1 MAHPAL
7 NIVRAEDDP
16 VSAESERVWA
26 TLPKSL
32 VAFVDDYH
40 HEYRLKTR
48 SAAVRQ
54 LIEYGLEYAKGK
66 RMT

>member
-1 MAHPAL
+1 MD
-7 NIVRAEDDP
+7 AEK
-16 VSAESERVWA
+16 SERVWV
-26 TLPKSL
+26 TLPL
-32 VAFVDDYH
+32 ALIRAVDDYH
-40 HEYRLKTR
+40 HDNRFRSR

>member
-1 MAHPAL
+1 MPQL
-7 NIVRAEDDP
+7 SVIRTDDP
-16 VSAESERVWA
+16 PAPEENTERIWTA
-26 TLPKSL
+26 APPTLAK
-32 VAFVDDYH
+32 AIDDYF
-40 HEYRLKTR
+40 HERRFKTR